1 MTAKTAN
8 TETPEESADVV
19 VSKKRQV
26 AASVASTTVTVALG
40 LAATALIENLAKRVH
55 KSIAPESE

>member
-1 MTAKTAN
+1 MTTKPA
-8 TETPEESADVV
+8 ETPEESAPA

-26 AASVASTTVTVALG
+26 VATVASTSVTVALG
-40 LAATALIENLAKRVH
+40 LAATALIENLASRVR